1 MYFGKIS
8 MKTVNIKEGS
18 YRKWQVLIFPE
29 FSLIQ
34 KYSLPSFWII
44 KVCLRRKDWGWGRGR
59 NSCSELNKQHV
70 TDSAGVKR
78 DSGSAHGSEMMMH
91 RMAECGD
98 SGSAIKDPRRESR
111 EAALTNEVPV
121 A

>member
-59 NSCSELNKQHV
+59 NSCSERELGAPKAKKGRRARNKAKAFPA
-70 TDSAGVKR
+70 SGV
-78 DSGSAHGSEMMMH
+78 
-91 RMAECGD
+91 GD
-98 SGSAIKDPRRESR
+98 SGKKP
-111 EAALTNEVPV
+111 EVSHSKGV
-121 A
+121 WVTCQDKVRAVGS